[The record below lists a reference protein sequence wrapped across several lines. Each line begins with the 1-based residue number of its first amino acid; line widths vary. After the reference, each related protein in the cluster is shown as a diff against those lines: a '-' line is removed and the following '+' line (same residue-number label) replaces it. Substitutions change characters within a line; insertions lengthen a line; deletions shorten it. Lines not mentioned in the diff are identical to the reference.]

1 MDSQSAQ
8 IEFLKRYEDLYLEY
22 KKIDKEQIVIK
33 EKQAIWLT
41 GDPKVSKALFLAHG
55 YMGTPSEMMYMAM
68 PFIKEGWTIIG
79 YLIPGHGAN
88 SSIANAFKSPRWQD
102 EIAKQISIATETFA
116 EVRAIG
122 FSTGGLLL
130 HDYLLNH
137 TAPESL
143 KSLHL
148 ISPFFVQRVPT
159 IDWLS
164 ELLFNNTSV
173 DFAYGLT
180 RFPDLKVMTIDRL
193 FYNQNIPL
201 STAREIK
208 RLGLSVYN
216 KNTNGTKINIPTQ
229 LFLSKNDWTV
239 DTDASKKVISRD
251 LLSHELIWFNAKDP
265 HHLMSPAVSKV
276 AKDIQTRIFECTKK

>member
-102 EIAKQISIATETFA
+102 EIAKQIVKPDKKWLKDHLVNSDANAVFDGFNKLATE
-116 EVRAIG
+116 
-122 FSTGGLLL
+122 L
-130 HDYLLNH
+130 
-137 TAPESL
+137 TA
-143 KSLHL
+143 
-148 ISPFFVQRVPT
+148 
-159 IDWLS
+159 
-164 ELLFNNTSV
+164 
-173 DFAYGLT
+173 Y
-180 RFPDLKVMTIDRL
+180 
-193 FYNQNIPL
+193 
-201 STAREIK
+201 
-208 RLGLSVYN
+208 
-216 KNTNGTKINIPTQ
+216 
-229 LFLSKNDWTV
+229 
-239 DTDASKKVISRD
+239 
-251 LLSHELIWFNAKDP
+251 
-265 HHLMSPAVSKV
+265 
-276 AKDIQTRIFECTKK
+276 